1 MSRLPILVILGDR
14 TAQEVYEAAQL
25 GLSSK
30 FASIEKLYFE
40 PDKFAREDVPR
51 LRLQADEVY
60 FHAGMVNDLLKQE
73 VVRCCEASQWKPL
86 SIIHPTAVISP
97 TATVNAGVFVGP
109 LVVISSHA
117 FIDQHC
123 IVHIHA
129 SVGHDARIGE
139 FSAVLP
145 GARISGN
152 VVVGKRSLV
161 GSNAFVAAGKAV
173 GDDCRID
180 ALSYVQQDLLS
191 GHIVSPR
198 YSRPVP
204 RVDIRGTGP

>member
-1 MSRLPILVILGDR
+1 MRRLPILVILGDR

-40 PDKFAREDVPR
+40 PNKFVQEDVPR
-51 LRLQADEVY
+51 LKLQSDEIY

-73 VVRCCEASQWKPL
+73 VVRCCEARHWKPV
-86 SIIHPTAVISP
+86 SIIHPSAVISP

-109 LVVISSHA
+109 LAVISSYA
-117 FIDQHC
+117 VIDQHAT
-123 IVHIHA
+123 VHIHA
-129 SVGHDARIGE
+129 SVGHDARIGA

-152 VVVGKRSLV
+152 VVIGQRSLV
-161 GSNAFVAAGKAV
+161 GSNAFIAAGKTV

-180 ALSYVQQDLLS
+180 ALSYVQDNLSS

-198 YSRPVP
+198 YPRPVP
-204 RVDIRGTGP
+204 RVDMRGNV

>member
-1 MSRLPILVILGDR
+1 MILGDR
-14 TAQEVYEAAQL
+14 TAQEVYEAAEL

-40 PDKFAREDVPR
+40 ADKFAQEDVPR
-51 LRLQADEVY
+51 LKSQADEVY

-97 TATVNAGVFVGP
+97 TATVHAGVFVGP
-109 LVVISSHA
+109 LAVISSHA
-117 FIDQHC
+117 VINQYA

-152 VVVGKRSLV
+152 VVIGKRSLV
-161 GSNAFVAAGKAV
+161 GSNAFVAVRKTV
-173 GDDCRID
+173 GDDCRLD
-180 ALSYVQQDLLS
+180 AMSYVNRDIPDGYLF
-191 GHIVSPR
+191 SPR
-198 YSRPVP
+198 HPFAIP
-204 RVDIRGTGP
+204 RIDIRARFP